1 MRGHLLF
8 KNNMKVQQN
17 VFISI
22 LPLNIIVNAR
32 LQGDEIIFKL
42 SKNKN
47 LPIAGPTWTNNHSR
61 LHSYPWPT
69 ILSNKHVCGLWEEAG
84 ITLYVFRK
92 F

>member
-47 LPIAGPTWTNNHSR
+47 QPIATWTNNHSR
-61 LHSYPWPT
+61 LHSYLWPT